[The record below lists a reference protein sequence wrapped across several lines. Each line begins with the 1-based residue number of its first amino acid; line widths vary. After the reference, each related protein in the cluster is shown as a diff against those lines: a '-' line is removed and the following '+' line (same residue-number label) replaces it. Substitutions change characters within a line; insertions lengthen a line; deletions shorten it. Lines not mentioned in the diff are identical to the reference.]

1 MDSLNIQK
9 YAKSRRYRGKIVNFV
24 WLTDEKMTDRLI
36 LGVLTLL
43 LAAGC
48 ARNRFDYIDIAASE
62 KALASLEE
70 GFKAVPDSVAD
81 GRVLFLLGQG
91 VPVADVLV
99 YQGETGDV
107 LFQDPALPFGYTC
120 ETVGTAVLMDSLHV
134 KAGRLYTDGG
144 LNARML
150 YLQDGRMSLGVL
162 NKVADLAAHEA
173 FIGGVKPSVC
183 LDKEDDAV
191 FQRTVEKVWLSGNV
205 MSGRT
210 VKSILK
216 AAGVKP
222 DVRTKTDSLFFQH
235 RHLPDLEIYRISN
248 LGRHAGPVKLRFRVR
263 GRQPYQWNPD
273 TGAISPVSY
282 KLRKRST
289 WVTIQTVPGDDTFLV
304 FGSFSERKRLKIK

>member
-1 MDSLNIQK
+1 MKKL
-9 YAKSRRYRGKIVNFV
+9 
-24 WLTDEKMTDRLI
+24 LI
-36 LGVLTLL
+36 GALGLL
-43 LAAGC
+43 VAAGC
-48 ARNRFDYIDIAASE
+48 VRNRFDYIDIAASE
-62 KALASLEE
+62 KAMAALEA
-70 GFKAVPDSVAD
+70 GFEAVPDSVAD
-81 GRVLFLLGQG
+81 GRTVYLLSQG

-99 YQGETGDV
+99 YAGETGDV
-107 LFQDPALPFGYTC
+107 LFKDPAVPFGYAC
-120 ETVGTAVLMDSLHV
+120 ETVGTNVLMDSLHV
-134 KAGRLYTDGG
+134 KAGRLYTDAG

-150 YLQDGRMSLGVL
+150 YLQDARMSLSVL
-162 NKVADLAAHEA
+162 NKISEFAARGA
-173 FIGGVKPSVC
+173 FIGGVKPANC
-183 LDKEDDAV
+183 LQKDDETV

-235 RHLPDLEIYRISN
+235 RHLPDLDIYRISN
-248 LGRHAGPVKLRFRVR
+248 LGRHTGPVKLRFRVR
-263 GRQPYQWNPD
+263 GRQPLQWNPD

-289 WVTIQTVPGDDTFLV
+289 RVTIQTVPGDDTFLV

>member
-1 MDSLNIQK
+1 
-9 YAKSRRYRGKIVNFV
+9 
-24 WLTDEKMTDRLI
+24 MTDRLI

-62 KALASLEE
+62 KALATLEE
-70 GFKAVPDSVAD
+70 GFKAVPDSVSD
-81 GRVLFLLGQG
+81 GRVRYLLEQG

-120 ETVGTAVLMDSLHV
+120 ESVGTAVLMDSLHV

-150 YLQDGRMSLGVL
+150 YLQDGRMSLDVL
-162 NKVADLAAHEA
+162 NRVAELAAREA

-183 LDKEDDAV
+183 LDKEDEAV

-222 DVRTKTDSLFFQH
+222 DVKTKADSLFFQH
-235 RHLPDLEIYRISN
+235 RRLPELDIYRICN
-248 LGRHAGPVKLRFRVR
+248 LGKSAGKVKLRFRVQ
-263 GRQPYQWNPD
+263 GRQPFLWNPD
-273 TGAISPVSY
+273 TGEIGPVSY
-282 KLRKRST
+282 KLKKRST
-289 WVTIQTVPGDDTFLV
+289 KVTLQTVPGDDTFLV
-304 FGSFSERKRLKIK
+304 FGSFAERKKLKVK